1 MNGDVNVIV
10 SDGFTGN
17 VALKTAEGTANF
29 ITSELKKALTGN
41 LIGKISSFLNIS
53 NLKKFKER
61 LDPRLYNGA
70 IFIGLDSPVVKSHGG
85 TDYIGFANSLDVCNR
100 IIKGNLINKI
110 KKNIWF
116 MRINLTKKDLVNL
129 VYMQIGFS
137 KQIAENLIED
147 LFFTI
152 VTQLKKEKKIKI
164 SKFGTFSLR
173 EKKQRV
179 GRNPKTKE
187 EKLITGRTVVL
198 FKPSKEFKEFVNTK
212 END

>member
-1 MNGDVNVIV
+1 
-10 SDGFTGN
+10 
-17 VALKTAEGTANF
+17 
-29 ITSELKKALTGN
+29 
-41 LIGKISSFLNIS
+41 
-53 NLKKFKER
+53 
-61 LDPRLYNGA
+61 
-70 IFIGLDSPVVKSHGG
+70 
-85 TDYIGFANSLDVCNR
+85 
-100 IIKGNLINKI
+100 
-110 KKNIWF
+110 

-137 KQIAENLIED
+137 KQVAENLIED

-187 EKLITGRTVVL
+187 EKLITSRTVVL
-198 FKPSKEFKEFVNTK
+198 FKPSKEFKELVNTN
-212 END
+212 EYD